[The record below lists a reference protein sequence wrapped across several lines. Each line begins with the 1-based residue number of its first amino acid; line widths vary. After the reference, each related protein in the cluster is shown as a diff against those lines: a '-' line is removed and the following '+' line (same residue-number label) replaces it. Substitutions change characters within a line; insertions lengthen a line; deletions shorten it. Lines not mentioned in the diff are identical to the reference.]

1 MERGTVALIYMHV
14 CIYMCVCIYIYIYI
28 YICMYIY
35 VCMYACMYIIF
46 GFSHFIMKIFIFAL
60 LDDCLFNNESLI
72 EFR

>member
-1 MERGTVALIYMHV
+1 
-14 CIYMCVCIYIYIYI
+14 
-28 YICMYIY
+28 MYIY